1 MLLQMA
7 LFHSFLWLSNIHIG
21 EGNGKP
27 LLPGKSH
34 GWRSLVGCSP
44 WGHYESVTT
53 ERFHFHYS
61 LSRTGEGNGN
71 PFQCSCLENPR
82 DGRAWWAAVY
92 GVAQSWTRL
101 RRLSS
106 SSSSNIHIYTMEYY
120 SYINNIFFIYPSVDG
135 HLGCFHILVI
145 VNSALMNIRLHVSFP
160 VMVFSRYLPR
170 STPTGSYA
178 TSVFNFLRNLLIVL
192 YSGCTSLHSHKQC
205 RMVPLSPPPQNLLF
219 VDFLMMAIL
228 SELL

>member
-1 MLLQMA
+1 
-7 LFHSFLWLSNIHIG
+7 
-21 EGNGKP
+21 
-27 LLPGKSH
+27 
-34 GWRSLVGCSP
+34 
-44 WGHYESVTT
+44 
-53 ERFHFHYS
+53 
-61 LSRTGEGNGN
+61 
-71 PFQCSCLENPR
+71 
-82 DGRAWWAAVY
+82 
-92 GVAQSWTRL
+92 
-101 RRLSS
+101 
-106 SSSSNIHIYTMEYY
+106 MEYY

-205 RMVPLSPPPQNLLF
+205 RMVPLSPPPLGDGKLCVMQPGWRENWRWALEGSGGQRVWEKNSIWGQLSRLYATWWQINDT
-219 VDFLMMAIL
+219 VFLCVHVYMYAFLQALGPVFIL
-228 SELL
+228 NQTCAFFLVTKCTYSPS